1 MVNVTFH
8 GVRGSAP
15 AAGRPTRRYGAHTA
29 CVAVEVPKRE
39 PIVLDLG
46 TGVDRWRATL
56 DDTAPGRAD
65 QWRVHALVT
74 RAGGGHLEGRPTLR
88 ALEADG
94 ARIDVYGPPP
104 GKGRTERAGGDLRV
118 IGVEDEELAVG
129 EAKVMVRSVP
139 ASRLPGAGSTN
150 GYRLEWDNV
159 SLAYVSDHQAPAGLE
174 TVSHRVLELADSVDL
189 LIHDAQLSTAMW
201 HDRSDEGHST
211 VDYAVL
217 VAREAG
223 ARCLALF
230 HHDPDHGDDQIDGL
244 LAGARR
250 TAERLGV
257 DEVIAAAEG
266 TTISFER

>member
-1 MVNVTFH
+1 
-8 GVRGSAP
+8 
-15 AAGRPTRRYGAHTA
+15 
-29 CVAVEVPKRE
+29 VAVEVPKRD
-39 PIVLDLG
+39 PILLDLG
-46 TGVDRWRATL
+46 TGVDRWRASL
-56 DDTAPGRAD
+56 DGAALAPPD
-65 QWRVHALVT
+65 EWRVHALLA
-74 RAGGGHLEGRPTLR
+74 RAGAGHLEGRPTLR

-104 GKGRTERAGGDLRV
+104 GNGRTERASGDLRV

-129 EAKVMVRSVP
+129 DAKVMVRSVP
-139 ASRLPGAGSTN
+139 ASRLPGAAATN
-150 GYRLEWDNV
+150 GYRLEWDDV
-159 SLAYVSDHQAPAGLE
+159 CVAYVSDHQAPAGLG
-174 TVSHRVLELADSVDL
+174 TVSHRVLELADGVDL
-189 LIHDAQLSTAMW
+189 LIHDAQLSAAMW

-266 TTISFER
+266 TTVSFER